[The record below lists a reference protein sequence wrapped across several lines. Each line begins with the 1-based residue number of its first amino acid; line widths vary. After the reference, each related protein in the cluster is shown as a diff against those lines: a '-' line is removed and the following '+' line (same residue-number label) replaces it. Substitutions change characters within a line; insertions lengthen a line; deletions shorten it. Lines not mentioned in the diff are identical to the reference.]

1 MSKLYTEPK
10 SIYTNNCIQY
20 IEVMKMKTEKPKR
33 NGLAYDKEG
42 NVVLSR
48 TNVKGTITQDVN
60 TKNLTLRLFLTKE
73 QKQDLLLEK
82 GEFNSMKVIIV

>member
-1 MSKLYTEPK
+1 ME
-10 SIYTNNCIQY
+10 
-20 IEVMKMKTEKPKR
+20 TEKPKR

-73 QKQDLLLEK
+73 QKQDLLLEN